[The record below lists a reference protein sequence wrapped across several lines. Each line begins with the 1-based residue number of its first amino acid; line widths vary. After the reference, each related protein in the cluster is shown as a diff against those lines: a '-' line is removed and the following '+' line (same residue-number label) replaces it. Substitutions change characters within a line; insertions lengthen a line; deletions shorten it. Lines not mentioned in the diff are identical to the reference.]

1 MVTCT
6 FYSQPDITAIACDDI
21 VAASSPMQIAETQ
34 CSLSEH
40 IAGLM
45 TAFALAFFPFQNK

>member
-6 FYSQPDITAIACDDI
+6 FYSQPGTTAIACDDI
-21 VAASSPMQIAETQ
+21 VAASLPMQIAEIQ

-45 TAFALAFFPFQNK
+45 TAFALAFFLFQNK